1 METFLKGLGLE
12 KIIQPID
19 RFYFKAHDC
28 PSPEDAQINGNASF
42 TRFPDLLIKRF
53 QIGNL

>member
-19 RFYFKAHDC
+19 RFYFKINDC
-28 PSPEDAQINGNASF
+28 PSPEDA
-42 TRFPDLLIKRF
+42 
-53 QIGNL
+53 